1 MEWWKEEA
9 EKKAFR
15 GFTACVCVC
24 VCLGKGSGAVLC
36 STVLFVG
43 VMCRTVYFLF
53 FFNSMVGVM
62 HQNFN
67 YARLVLAP
75 VKA

>member
-1 MEWWKEEA
+1 MVERGGREE
-9 EKKAFR
+9 
-15 GFTACVCVC
+15 GFQGFYCLCVY
-24 VCLGKGSGAVLC
+24 LGKGSGAVLC

-43 VMCRTVYFLF
+43 VMCRSVYFLF
-53 FFNSMVGVM
+53 FFNSMLGVM
-62 HQNFN
+62 RQNFN